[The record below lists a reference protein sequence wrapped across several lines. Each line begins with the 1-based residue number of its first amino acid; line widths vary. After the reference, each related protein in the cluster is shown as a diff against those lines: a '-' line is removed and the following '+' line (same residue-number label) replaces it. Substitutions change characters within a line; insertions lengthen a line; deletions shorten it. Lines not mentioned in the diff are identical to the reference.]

1 MSNRIINKIEQLRLE
16 RGWSVYKLSEL
27 SGLSIK
33 AIYNWYH
40 RDSVPTVPALECV
53 CKAFGITLAQLVS
66 DDNCI
71 EVNAEM
77 KELFDDWLSLSPE
90 QREALKVMIKTMK
103 G

>member
-1 MSNRIINKIEQLRLE
+1 MSNRIIDKIEQMRLE

-40 RDSVPTVPALECV
+40 RDSIPTVPALDCI
-53 CKAFGITLAQLVS
+53 CKAFGITLAQLFS

-71 EVNAEM
+71 AVNAEM
-77 KELFDDWLSLSPE
+77 KELFDDWLSLTQE
-90 QREALKVMIKTMK
+90 QRDALKVMIKTMK